1 MKISIILVTAFLF
14 MSSANSSIE
23 PNSMANPYPGIS
35 PFSSM
40 NIPLIRAIDQRSIAF
55 EVSNISIIPNP
66 VRHNQVARIEY
77 ELPVTMNVKIV
88 ITNMKGQ
95 TFMVENLGKLDAGTY
110 TERLQARELTNGMYN
125 FTFVTEHGRLSRRF
139 VVAR

>member
-1 MKISIILVTAFLF
+1 MKPLIILVAAFLF
-14 MSSANSSIE
+14 MTSANGSIE
-23 PNSMANPYPGIS
+23 PTGTADPYPGIS

-40 NIPLIRAIDQRSIAF
+40 NIPLTRAIDQRNIAF
-55 EVSNISIIPNP
+55 EVSNISITPNP
-66 VRHNQVARIEY
+66 VRYNQMARIEY
-77 ELPVTMNVKIV
+77 ELPVTMNVRIV

-95 TFMVENLGKLDAGTY
+95 TFMAENLGKLDAGTY

-125 FTFVTEHGRLSRRF
+125 FTFVTDHGRVSTRF